1 MNSNEECSPLSDNPD
16 FEKPVFKNNRYENP
30 PTFTNWSGL
39 PGVQAFFKWRVME
52 KDESNIPKCK
62 EELERNLPVTFLK
75 KFEPTKFSKLYATWL
90 GHATVLVDI
99 QGIKFITD
107 PLWCDRASFTSFAG
121 PKRYRP
127 SPLNI
132 ENLPE
137 LDFGVI
143 SHDHYDHL
151 DVEAVQKIDKLHNG
165 KIRWFVPKGFEEW
178 MATIGISNT
187 EARPDKVAEMTWGE
201 KKDLKIGDKTC
212 TVWCLPAQH
221 WCQRSTFDR
230 NKRLWCSWAV
240 KSPEK
245 SFYFAGDTGFC
256 DSEFKKIG
264 EKLGPFDLAAIP
276 IGAYEPNWFMKSQ
289 HINPREA
296 VQVHKLIKS
305 KFSIG
310 IHWGTYHM
318 GSYEFY
324 LQPREDLKKYAQEEG
339 VSNFVTMSP
348 GEIWEDQ
355 ENQAFE

>member
-1 MNSNEECSPLSDNPD
+1 
-16 FEKPVFKNNRYENP
+16 
-30 PTFTNWSGL
+30 
-39 PGVQAFFKWRVME
+39 ME
-52 KDESNIPKCK
+52 KDESNIPKCV
-62 EELERNLPVTFLK
+62 EELERSLPVTFLK
-75 KFEPTKFSKLYATWL
+75 KFEPKKFSKLYATWL

-99 QGIKFITD
+99 EGIKFITD
-107 PLWCDRASFTSFAG
+107 PLWCDRASFTSFVG

-127 SPLNI
+127 NPLNI

-151 DVEAVQKIDKLHNG
+151 DAEAVQKIDKLHNG
-165 KIRWFVPKGFEEW
+165 KIRWFVPKGFKEW

-187 EARPDKVAEMTWGE
+187 EARPDKVTEM
-201 KKDLKIGDKTC
+201 KC
-212 TVWCLPAQH
+212 
-221 WCQRSTFDR
+221 
-230 NKRLWCSWAV
+230 WAV

-256 DSEFKKIG
+256 DSEFEKIG
-264 EKLGPFDLAAIP
+264 KKLGPFDLAAIP

-296 VQVHKLIKS
+296 VQVHKLIQS

-348 GEIWEDQ
+348 GEIWGDQ
-355 ENQAFE
+355 ENQIFE